1 MYNGPMTN
9 ILDFWPIDSP
19 PRPNQIKALEWIAQ
33 QTSKHLILEA
43 PVGSGKSLIGLT
55 YSRWLA
61 ESGGSSF
68 ILTPQRILQKQYEH
82 ELDNTVHSE
91 TLSTLYGKSNY
102 TCVGRNT
109 TCDVGSII
117 KPRCEYCPYSSAVRN
132 ATTTPNLVLNY
143 KLALLL
149 FEYTDIFD
157 SRELLVLDEC
167 HTAEEHLC
175 EFDAISVHK
184 YRAEKFGLKWK
195 VIPSIKIAH
204 AWLKKTYLPAVSKHL
219 EKTFEEVEE
228 LLDKAGGDLT
238 RKEIKQLREYSK
250 LESHLDEIAMFAHT
264 PLAVVD
270 KEYVLVH
277 DKEMMKFKQ
286 LTGANNFKKMLAPMA
301 RKTLMMSS
309 TIPDYRGHCRELGID
324 INDAAF
330 LSIESDFPIENR
342 PVYYMPQMK
351 MNASWSKP
359 EQEYDR
365 EKMLNAIR
373 QVIEMH
379 KDESGIIHTGN
390 FKIAQWLV
398 DNLNGPDHQ
407 VIHHNP
413 GSGDDRGA
421 IINQFTG
428 SVKPTILISPS
439 ITEGLD
445 LREDQSRFAI
455 FAKVPFGFLG
465 DQWIKKRMEMST
477 EWYQRR
483 ALIGVIQGGGRIV
496 RSKDDHGTVYILD
509 GSWGYLM
516 SQTRETIPQW
526 WRDAYQVV

>member
-1 MYNGPMTN
+1 MTN
-9 ILDFWPIDSP
+9 ILDFWPIESP
-19 PRPNQIKALEWIAQ
+19 PRPNQIKALEWIAN
-33 QTSKHLILEA
+33 QTSKYLILEA

-61 ESGGSSF
+61 QSGGSSF

-82 ELDNTVHSE
+82 ELDNTDQSH
-91 TLSTLYGKSNY
+91 TLATLYGKSNY
-102 TCVGRNT
+102 NCAGKNT
-109 TCDVGSII
+109 TCDIGSLV
-117 KPRCEYCPYSSAVRN
+117 KPRCEYCPYTN
-132 ATTTPNLVLNY
+132 AIGIAKKTPNLVLNY

-157 SRELLVLDEC
+157 PRSLLVLDEC

-175 EFDAISVHK
+175 EFNAVTIIKHRAVK
-184 YRAEKFGLKWK
+184 YGAKWK
-195 VIPSIKIAH
+195 TIPSIKIAH
-204 AWLKKTYLPAVSKHL
+204 AWLKKTYLPLVTKYLDQSFD
-219 EKTFEEVEE
+219 EIED
-228 LLDKAGGDLT
+228 LLDKSGDELT
-238 RKEIKQLREYSK
+238 RKEVKQLREHSK
-250 LESHLDEIAMFAHT
+250 LEDHLDEIAAFSYIPMDT
-264 PLAVVD
+264 IERD
-270 KEYVLVH
+270 YVLVH
-277 DKEMMKFKQ
+277 DKETMKFKQ
-286 LTGANNFKKMLAPMA
+286 LTGANNFHKMLKPMA
-301 RKTLMMSS
+301 DRVLFMSS
-309 TIPDYRGHCRELGID
+309 TIPNHKEYCTDLGID

-351 MNASWSKP
+351 MNAKWSQP

-365 EKMLNAIR
+365 ENMLNSIR

-379 KDESGIIHTGN
+379 NGESGIIHTGN

-398 DNLNGPDHQ
+398 ENLDGVVEHQ
-407 VIHHNP
+407 IIHHNP
-413 GSGDDRGA
+413 DSGDDRNS
-421 IINQFTG
+421 IINQFTA

-445 LREDQSRFAI
+445 LRDDQGRFAI
-455 FAKVPFGFLG
+455 FVKVPFPFLG
-465 DQWIKKRMEMST
+465 DQWIKRRMEMST

-509 GSWGYLM
+509 GSWGYLL
-516 SQTRETIPQW
+516 SQTRGSIPQW